1 MSAAPAPTTTHGRQ
15 WLLPVATAL
24 LLAALATILPAVEID
39 AEADR
44 YHERA
49 ERLLDGALPGTPFH
63 PLGLPLLIAGVLP
76 LVGDSLWAGRLL
88 SAAAAGWLVLL
99 TGALAE
105 RLRPG
110 AGGVARWLLAGNAIV
125 WTCGTMASS
134 DMVAAALGTAAI
146 VLLAAGDGPLRGRQ
160 AFGIG
165 LLLGAS
171 IAVRHAAWF
180 MVPLLTVWAWRRG
193 PGAGGIAR
201 LCLGVAVGSAP
212 HWLLQQLAPATPGI
226 AAWHNLYLRTVCGF
240 DLEQLHRAQQDGSL
254 PTFGTFVARHGAQ
267 MLQEGMTAAVDS
279 TTTMLAPML
288 LGLPSATWA
297 STWPLLPALLG
308 WLHPRARP
316 VGRWLLGLAGLT
328 TLAVAMSSLPRP
340 RLLLPVLPLLVAGSA
355 AAIALVTGRRL
366 RLLLSAAAVLATVWC
381 GVHSFRAR
389 WHDYPTAEV
398 ELARGLAAHVPSP
411 FGVLTTFAVLDRH
424 IPQRVY
430 GLFGNLHGGT
440 APSAAASR
448 PTDSDNRTDTEI
460 ADAAWSG
467 LRQRLHANGAEVFV
481 TGRASHPALHTLL
494 TRTEVPADFRR
505 LQHGDGAVAV
515 VLALPPSPWI
525 ASIDLVP
532 GAVASGRPTTVRLE
546 LSTIA
551 DRSRLVAAGLVL
563 RSPDGNETMFDLPVA
578 PDGSFVREL
587 HCDRVGRHWLS
598 PFLLLGDG
606 SLQRWHSL
614 PLDVTGP

>member
-49 ERLLDGALPGTPFH
+49 ERLLRGELPGTPFH
-63 PLGLPLLIAGVLP
+63 PLGLPLLIAFVLP

-99 TGALAE
+99 TGVLAE

-125 WTCGTMASS
+125 WSCGTMASS
-134 DMVAAALGTAAI
+134 DMVAASLGTAAI
-146 VLLAAGDGPLRGRQ
+146 VLLATGDGPLRGRRMF
-160 AFGIG
+160 AVG
-165 LLLGAS
+165 LLLGAA
-171 IAVRHAAWF
+171 IAMRHAAWF

-193 PGAGGIAR
+193 PGVGGIAR
-201 LCLGVAVGSAP
+201 IGLGLAVGSAP

-240 DLEQLHRAQQDGSL
+240 DLEQLHRAQQDGSM
-254 PTFGTFVARHGAQ
+254 PEFGAFLTHHGAQ
-267 MLQEGMTAAVDS
+267 MLQEGLAAAVDS

-288 LGLPSATWA
+288 LGLPSAPWA

-308 WLHPRARP
+308 WLHPRTRP
-316 VGRWLLGLAGLT
+316 VGRWLLGLAALT
-328 TLAVAMSSLPRP
+328 TLAVATSSLPRP

-355 AAIALVTGRRL
+355 AAIAMVTERRL
-366 RLLLSAAAVLATVWC
+366 RLLLSVAAVVATAWC
-381 GVHSFRAR
+381 SMHSFRAR
-389 WHDYPTAEV
+389 WRDYPTAEV
-398 ELARGLAAHVPSP
+398 ELARSLAPRMPLP
-411 FGVLTTFAVLDRH
+411 FGVLTTFAMLDRH

-430 GLFGNLHGGT
+430 GLFGSLREDIAPSQSAT
-440 APSAAASR
+440 APNR
-448 PTDSDNRTDTEI
+448 SDDRTGTEVADTT
-460 ADAAWSG
+460 WSG
-467 LRQRLHANGAEVFV
+467 LRQRLQTLGAEVFV

-494 TRTEVPADFRR
+494 TQSVVPADFRR
-505 LQHGDGAVAV
+505 LQHGDDAVAV
-515 VLALPPSPWI
+515 VLELPPSPWI
-525 ASIDLVP
+525 ANCS
-532 GAVASGRPTTVRLE
+532 VAPVSAPRGGPMTVRIE
-546 LSTIA
+546 LSAAA

-563 RSPDGNETMFDLPVA
+563 RSPDGNETMFDLPAA
-578 PDGSFVREL
+578 PDGRFTRTL
-587 HCDRVGRHWLS
+587 HCDRIGRHWLS
-598 PFLLLGDG
+598 PFLLLADG
-606 SLQRWHSL
+606 SLQRGTAL
-614 PLDVTGP
+614 PIDVTGP